1 MNIEIIILAALA
13 LVFVV
18 DYFVRNKKKSKT
30 EIESKPKKD
39 NLQNDRPKKEKTSN
53 KITFLIISLNVV
65 ITVVILIFYE
75 GSFSKQVYALYVP
88 SLGIVIIETIHF
100 YFVNV
105 IFLLNKR
112 FFNYISNR
120 PKNLILFS
128 IFVFLSKL
136 CIHYFLYAKQKK
148 KTAVNTWERYNQ
160 DDILYEEFVWH
171 LENILT
177 VETKLFIPA
186 LAICI
191 IVSYL
196 ISDKIKAR

>member
-39 NLQNDRPKKEKTSN
+39 NSQNDRPKKEKTSN

-128 IFVFLSKL
+128 IFVFLTKL
-136 CIHYFLYAKQKK
+136 GIHYFFYTSQG
-148 KTAVNTWERYNQ
+148 T
-160 DDILYEEFVWH
+160 ILTFPGTSDREFIFH

-177 VETKLFIPA
+177 AETKLFIPA

>member
-1 MNIEIIILAALA
+1 MKIEIIILAAIA

-65 ITVVILIFYE
+65 ITVFILIFYE
-75 GSFSKQVYALYVP
+75 GSFSKEVYYYEGVNW
-88 SLGIVIIETIHF
+88 IYQIETIHF
-100 YFVNV
+100 YLVNV

-128 IFVFLSKL
+128 IFVFITKL
-136 CIHYFLYAKQKK
+136 GIHYFFYTSQGKK
-148 KTAVNTWERYNQ
+148 SNFRGESYYDR
-160 DDILYEEFVWH
+160 EFIYH

-177 VETKLFIPA
+177 IETKLFIPA

-191 IVSYL
+191 ILSYL

>member
-1 MNIEIIILAALA
+1 MKIEIIILAAIA

-39 NLQNDRPKKEKTSN
+39 NLQNDRTKKEKTSN

-65 ITVVILIFYE
+65 ITVFILIFYE
-75 GSFSKQVYALYVP
+75 GSFSKEVYYYETVNW
-88 SLGIVIIETIHF
+88 IYQIETIHF
-100 YFVNV
+100 YLVNV

-128 IFVFLSKL
+128 IFVFITKL
-136 CIHYFLYAKQKK
+136 GIHYFFYTSEGGDGRL
-148 KTAVNTWERYNQ
+148 ERYY
-160 DDILYEEFVWH
+160 DREFIYH

-191 IVSYL
+191 ILSYL